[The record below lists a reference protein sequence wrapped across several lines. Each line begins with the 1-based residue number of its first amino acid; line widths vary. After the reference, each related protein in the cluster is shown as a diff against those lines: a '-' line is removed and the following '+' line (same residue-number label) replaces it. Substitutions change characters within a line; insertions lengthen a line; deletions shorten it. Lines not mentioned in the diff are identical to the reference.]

1 MCIQKQ
7 HTLTV
12 DDGEKRLDI
21 LDPSGN
27 LILTCIT
34 LEVPFGGSGGT
45 LEERSILIRL
55 CHWKGTSH
63 QTLKN
68 HLRLYLCLP
77 FSSWPLLL
85 SIYMLYGKGFFF
97 ELPSDYHLCFLLE
110 IHVTQYGT
118 LRNYEYPLLVPTKR
132 FLIRSIL
139 LSDNSPW
146 LWKEAIFNRPH
157 ILHVTEQLKRFSSR
171 GTAAW
176 WSKIVLGCYTNK

>member
-45 LEERSILIRL
+45 LEERSILI
-55 CHWKGTSH
+55 
-63 QTLKN
+63 
-68 HLRLYLCLP
+68 
-77 FSSWPLLL
+77 
-85 SIYMLYGKGFFF
+85 
-97 ELPSDYHLCFLLE
+97 YHLCFLLE

-146 LWKEAIFNRPH
+146 L
-157 ILHVTEQLKRFSSR
+157 
-171 GTAAW
+171 
-176 WSKIVLGCYTNK
+176 